1 MPFRSEAQRRF
12 MWAKHPEI
20 AHRWA
25 HEPNTATEKKRD
37 LPYHV
42 EKKAEWG
49 SFVDSFLKQAD
60 VDIQARF
67 GRLKDEL
74 EAHGVYSGTGHKR
87 LVVPKSKLTEQD
99 IGSLGF
105 VPVTIAIP
113 EAGQSRLRSFRHP
126 NNNYHIHEHGE
137 NWTMH
142 RDEHPA
148 STMLIKK
155 LFMEK
160 KAPPASGA
168 AAAVHST
175 RLGRTAAALGTA
187 AKATGE
193 FVRGIPH
200 VVTEGVP
207 GAYYYAKGQIMRTP
221 DMAERV
227 TAELP
232 KEYFNRVSKWVP
244 RPQIAD
250 AQKVAG
256 LPQEEPAP
264 RTRVPGLKQ
273 PRIGT
278 PRLNPEVG
286 SKIPSNPFRGNWQKL
301 AYDLSHHEQMALGLA
316 ALGAGAYTLK
326 RTGEELRNP
335 RPSGVGAGAG
345 ARTVQRVLLPG
356 TSRAQVAPQI
366 YGSY

>member
-1 MPFRSEAQRRF
+1 MTHRS
-12 MWAKHPEI
+12 
-20 AHRWA
+20 
-25 HEPNTATEKKRD
+25 
-37 LPYHV
+37 
-42 EKKAEWG
+42 AEWAG
-49 SFVDSFLKQAD
+49 FADEFVKRAD

-67 GRLKDEL
+67 GRLKDSL
-74 EAHGVYSGTGHKR
+74 ETHGVYSGTGHKR
-87 LVVPKSKLTEQD
+87 LVVPKSTLTEQD

-105 VPVTIAIP
+105 VPVTVAIP
-113 EAGQSRLRSFRHP
+113 EAGQTKLRSFRHP

-160 KAPPASGA
+160 KAPQGGVGGA
-168 AAAVHST
+168 ATAAVHST
-175 RLGRTAAALGTA
+175 RLGRAVSTLGTA

-207 GAYYYAKGQIMRTP
+207 GAYYYAKGQLTGTP
-221 DMAERV
+221 AMAERV
-227 TAELP
+227 MGELP
-232 KEYFNRVSKWVP
+232 REYLNRVNRWVP
-244 RPQIAD
+244 RPQISD
-250 AQKVAG
+250 APKVAG

-264 RTRVPGLKQ
+264 RTRVAGLKQ

-301 AYDLSHHEQMALGLA
+301 AHDLHPREQMALGLA

-356 TSRAQVAPQI
+356 TSRAQAAPQI